1 MPRNTN
7 DMSKEEVARLKKRL
21 EASLAQAITDVSALY
36 PDIYEISPSI
46 RLTNNKT
53 RLGSTKPINGAVATK
68 RKYSKSGNEQ
78 WSKPPVFQIS
88 ISARECS
95 RKSDVNNVL
104 YHEVIHCIP
113 GCFNHGPKFKEA
125 ATRVNAAYGTN
136 VETTKKEGVV
146 SRRRRAQS
154 GVTVSDETQLR
165 EKLSKRIGKTFKH
178 KTKTF
183 TFIGFNGR
191 PKNCCSLVDSK
202 GNEYVCNVVAC
213 AHMMG
218 IR

>member
-1 MPRNTN
+1 MPRNTKN
-7 DMSKEEVARLKKRL
+7 MSKEEVERLKKRL
-21 EASLAQAITDVSALY
+21 EASLAQAIADVSALY
-36 PDIYEISPSI
+36 PDIYEISPTI
-46 RLTNNKT
+46 RLTNNKS
-53 RLGSTKPINGAVATK
+53 RLGSTKPINGAVAVK

-95 RKSDVNNVL
+95 RRSEVNNVL

-113 GCFNHGPKFKEA
+113 GCFNHGPKFKA
-125 ATRVNAAYGTN
+125 AAAKVNAACGTN
-136 VETTKKEGVV
+136 VETTKKEDAV
-146 SRRRRAQS
+146 SGGKQA
-154 GVTVSDETQLR
+154 GGKGGATDEVKLR
-165 EKLSKRIGKTFKH
+165 EKLTKRVGKTFKH

-191 PKNCCSLVDSK
+191 PKNCCSLVDSR